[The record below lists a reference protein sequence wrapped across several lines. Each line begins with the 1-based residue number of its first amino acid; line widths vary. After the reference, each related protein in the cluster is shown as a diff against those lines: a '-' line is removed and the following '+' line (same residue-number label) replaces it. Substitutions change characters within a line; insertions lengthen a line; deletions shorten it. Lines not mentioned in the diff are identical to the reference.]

1 MEGSLSVVIRVPQA
15 LPMMGRSKSLESA
28 SRRLCMQHPAEAS
41 ARMLKVER
49 LWMRESINP
58 CPGLQPCPRRQDAG
72 ARLALEVPRVLCL
85 TSSGSNPKGP
95 EERKPS
101 LAQLLHTYNSHTPS
115 HCPLET
121 AFQKQTF

>member
-1 MEGSLSVVIRVPQA
+1 MEGSPSVVFRVPQA

-28 SRRLCMQHPAEAS
+28 LWRPCKQRPAEAT

-49 LWMRESINP
+49 LWTRESINP
-58 CPGLQPCPRRQDAG
+58 CLGQQDAG
-72 ARLALEVPRVLCL
+72 ARLELEVPRVLCL
-85 TSSGSNPKGP
+85 TSSGNDPKGP
-95 EERKPS
+95 EERKRS
-101 LAQLLHTYNSHTPS
+101 LAQLLHAYNSHTPS